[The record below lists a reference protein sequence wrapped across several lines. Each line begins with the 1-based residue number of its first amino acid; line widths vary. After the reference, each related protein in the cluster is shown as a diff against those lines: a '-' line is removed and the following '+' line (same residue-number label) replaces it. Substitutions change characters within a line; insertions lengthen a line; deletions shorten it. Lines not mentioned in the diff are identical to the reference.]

1 MERLLQKQTFV
12 MQEASKEHA
21 PHPMFFAGNQVYFIS
36 DKPHSLMMISLL
48 VTSLPMNSR
57 NSPAAE
63 PRCRETDSWRA
74 TPSRTWAPQGFTW
87 AFCDESYEKER
98 ERERE
103 KLDPKGASCEFLL
116 FCCTP
121 HETSLGDATHL
132 TFAGKTSDG
141 DYLLIIHYSYA
152 SCSKLSRY
160 AQGDKA
166 LVTFSLLAVSTS
178 SPMPP
183 NTKAYSAS
191 KHAKCPTSSLFL
203 YQPDQ
208 IAPSRLLFG
217 PRIEAYLY
225 SCVQKD
231 NT

>member
-1 MERLLQKQTFV
+1 MCV
-12 MQEASKEHA
+12 
-21 PHPMFFAGNQVYFIS
+21 
-36 DKPHSLMMISLL
+36 
-48 VTSLPMNSR
+48 
-57 NSPAAE
+57 
-63 PRCRETDSWRA
+63 
-74 TPSRTWAPQGFTW
+74 
-87 AFCDESYEKER
+87 KER
-98 ERERE
+98 ERHRE
-103 KLDPKGASCEFLL
+103 TRSKRSLL
-116 FCCTP
+116 RISPLLLHSARNLTRRR
-121 HETSLGDATHL
+121 ETSD
-132 TFAGKTSDG
+132 FAGKTSDG

-208 IAPSRLLFG
+208 IAPSAGRADSFTVRTSYRSL
-217 PRIEAYLY
+217 PYLY
-225 SCVQKD
+225 LCIQKGTLD
-231 NT
+231 PVLWLNAV